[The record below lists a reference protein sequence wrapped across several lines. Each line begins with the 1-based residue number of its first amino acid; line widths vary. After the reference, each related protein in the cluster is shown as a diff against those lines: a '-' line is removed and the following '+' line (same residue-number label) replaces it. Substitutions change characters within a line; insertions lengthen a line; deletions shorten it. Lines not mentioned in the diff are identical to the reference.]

1 MVLEGAKIAM
11 AKTFIALSVPRSHL
25 VEGSPP
31 ASPPRPNLHLPA
43 ATRLNAGA
51 LINDH
56 CWVLSEEGESCA
68 EVCGSV
74 GQVNIRATVLGAS
87 SYSVVEQLQSLNH
100 LEVTA
105 TDALGEPC
113 GSVHHLDWGLYVYAR
128 DAFAHG
134 EGRWHCF
141 AGQTYAAVSH
151 GVRSPCVCWPP
162 PPSPPPP
169 KPPGPPPPLPAPPP
183 SPPLPPPPPPSPPPC
198 GFGFPDACPPPPSMA
213 RAAGAAK
220 LAAAGAVA
228 AAAAAAARAVRRRD
242 GERRRRVLGARRR
255 RRVVRRRLRR
265 RAEDRRDTTFQGM
278 SDNVIGRLSFEYGLR
293 DVAHLES
300 AAARAQ
306 LWRNSFR
313 RAIRRRRP
321 RSFAAD
327 AARQRPDRYAA
338 HHSETACLTLWF
350 AEVQAGLLPG
360 RGARPG
366 RRRRP
371 GGVRRNPRRRR
382 RRRPRRVR
390 RHRPS
395 QLGVGGVRDPPRPRS
410 RWASR
415 PSSSRCTV
423 PRSGGRRGR
432 G

>member
-1 MVLEGAKIAM
+1 MV
-11 AKTFIALSVPRSHL
+11 AKTPIALAMVRTSL
-25 VEGSPP
+25 VLIG
-31 ASPPRPNLHLPA
+31 LVTTTA
-43 ATRLNAGA
+43 AQPCTSGRDRLAGA

-213 RAAGAAK
+213 PWPPAPPNSPPPAPSPPPPPPPPLAPCAGVTAN
-220 LAAAGAVA
+220 AGGVCW
-228 AAAAAAARAVRRRD
+228 
-242 GERRRRVLGARRR
+242 VLGGEGESCAD
-255 RRVVRRRLRR
+255 VCGGEWKID
-265 RAEDRRDTTFQGM
+265 ADTTFQGM

-293 DVAHLES
+293 DVAHLGV
-300 AAARAQ
+300 
-306 LWRNSFR
+306 
-313 RAIRRRRP
+313 
-321 RSFAAD
+321 
-327 AARQRPDRYAA
+327 YAA
-338 HHSETACLTLWF
+338 PRNYGAILSSEI
-350 AEVQAGLLPG
+350 
-360 RGARPG
+360 
-366 RRRRP
+366 
-371 GGVRRNPRRRR
+371 PRRRN
-382 RRRPRRVR
+382 
-390 RHRPS
+390 S
-395 QLGVGGVRDPPRPRS
+395 PPPLTPP
-410 RWASR
+410 AN
-415 PSSSRCTV
+415 P
-423 PRSGGRRGR
+423 
-432 G
+432 